1 MLTNQATALVLD
13 RVRDAGPSWGRV
25 EGPAAAGGAAL
36 VAKQVRGCGVTG
48 AVGNLP
54 VLNSKQY
61 IK

>member
-1 MLTNQATALVLD
+1 MVLD

-54 VLNSKQY
+54 VLNSKQF